1 MLVYFPSES
10 NDAGG
15 MGMMAKA
22 ETKVVATRVSVE
34 LWRKIQYRALDEQ
47 RSVQEIV
54 GEALTAYLKH
64 PRSKRERQQ
73 RKR

>member
-1 MLVYFPSES
+1 
-10 NDAGG
+10 
-15 MGMMAKA
+15 MMAKA
-22 ETKVVATRVSVE
+22 ETKIVATRVSVE

-54 GEALTAYLKH
+54 GDALTAYLKR

-73 RKR
+73 RKE